1 MKQVLA
7 HCFTGGSRR
16 PGIRIRGSHR
26 RRSAVQAAGLND
38 IDVTKARL
46 HCHRSRSLLVFRIQ

>member
-16 PGIRIRGSHR
+16 PGIRIRVSHR
-26 RRSAVQAAGLND
+26 RRSAVQAAGLNEV
-38 IDVTKARL
+38 DVANVRL

>member
-1 MKQVLA
+1 MKQPMQ

-16 PGIRIRGSHR
+16 PGIRVLSSHR
-26 RRSAVQAAGLND
+26 RRSAVQAAGPND
-38 IDVTKARL
+38 VDTLKARL